1 MVSIFVVSLIVVT
14 IVIGVSC
21 GQQQVDITLHEANVV
36 SVVLGVVLLLLVVVY
51 VFVIVVLLVVNHI
64 LCSSGQ

>member
-36 SVVLGVVLLLLVVVY
+36 LGVVLILLLLVY
-51 VFVIVVLLVVNHI
+51 VFVVVVLLVVNYI
-64 LCSSGQ
+64 LCSFGQ